1 MPKLNRVALA
11 LSLST
16 ILGTAAA
23 TDLQAA
29 AGQNQLSGN
38 GVSTTISAKDRASG
52 TNAKLDN
59 ALLNLKQKTAPSLVT
74 PATSSSSRSTRQVAA
89 PETYVTVDVIA
100 KGDAKALRAQLE
112 KLGFQT
118 TAVFHNDIG
127 GRLPVSQIENA
138 AALSG
143 VVRISVPEKHTRAGN
158 VRSQGDSAQ
167 RSKLLRD
174 TYTIRPATKA
184 EPKPPH
190 VDGTGI
196 TIGVISD
203 SFNCADQQNQQNA
216 NNPAWNVLIT
226 QADDVASDDLPA
238 NVNVVNEASDC
249 SSGTDE
255 GRAMAQIIHD
265 VAPGANIAFYSP
277 DTMADFAQGIQ
288 TLALPTDKT
297 DANGRHGAGAQIV
310 VDDLG
315 FFAEPLY
322 QEGIIGEAIDEV
334 AAAHGT
340 AYFSAAGNAANH
352 GQAAYDNNAPAF
364 AAAAV
369 VRAKKAK
376 VAPLNLGERLV
387 NFDASG
393 KTTLNNLPITIGAG
407 SVNQPNQATI
417 AVFWDQ
423 PMTGPNASSSLN
435 LCLGDGKG
443 DPLGNN
449 LCSGPTVVGQP
460 AQAIL
465 QLTNKGAAIQGTLR
479 LGLARGVAPGRV
491 HILVLGG
498 DASINR
504 YGTDTGSIYGHPL
517 SPNAAAIGAADY
529 FKTPFCNAKL
539 ATATLEG
546 YSSIGGLPFLFNA
559 DGTAKAQVVTP
570 QKPEFVAPDGV
581 TTTFFGMASLDAGA
595 ANAAVADCRSY
606 PNYLTDQFYGTSAA
620 APHAAAAAALLWQ
633 AAPTAKAADL
643 YSAMKNSALDME
655 TAGFDYKSGSGFLRT
670 DQALTTLQAQLKK
683 AANAKTKKP

>member
-11 LSLST
+11 FSLST
-16 ILGTAAA
+16 LLGTATA
-23 TDLQAA
+23 TDLSAA
-29 AGQNQLSGN
+29 LAPGQLSGN
-38 GVSTTISAKDRASG
+38 GVSSAISAKDRASG
-52 TNAKLDN
+52 SNAKLDN
-59 ALLNLKQKTAPSLVT
+59 ALLNLKQRATAAPSA
-74 PATSSSSRSTRQVAA
+74 PASSSSTHATRRLQAA
-89 PETYVTVDVIA
+89 ESYVTVDVIA
-100 KGDAKALRAQLE
+100 KGDAKALQAQLE

-127 GRLPVSQIENA
+127 GRLPVSQIDNA

-143 VVRISVPEKHTRAGN
+143 VLRISVPEKHTRAGN

-167 RSKLLRD
+167 HSKLLRD
-174 TYTIRPATKA
+174 TYTIRPATRA

-203 SFNCADQQNQQNA
+203 SFNCADQQNQQNVD
-216 NNPAWNVLIT
+216 NPNWVVLDT

-238 NVNVVNEASDC
+238 AVNVVNEASDC
-249 SSGTDE
+249 RSGTDE
-255 GRAMAQIIHD
+255 GRAMAQIVHD
-265 VAPGANIAFYSP
+265 VAPGARIAFYSP

-288 TLALPTDKT
+288 TLALPTNKT

-334 AAAHGT
+334 AKAHGT

-352 GQAAYDNNAPAF
+352 NKAAYDNNGPAF

-369 VRAKKAK
+369 TRAKLAK
-376 VAPLNLGERLV
+376 MAPLNLGERLI

-393 KTTLNNLPITIGAG
+393 KSTLDHLPVTIGSG
-407 SVNQPNQATI
+407 SADTPNTATF

-423 PMTGPNASSSLN
+423 PMTGANARSSLD
-435 LCLGDGKG
+435 LCLGNSLGN
-443 DPLGNN
+443 PLGNN

-465 QLTNKGAAIQGTLR
+465 QITNKGAAIQGSLR
-479 LGLARGVAPGRV
+479 LGLAAGVAPGRV
-491 HILVLGG
+491 HILILGG

-539 ATATLEG
+539 ATATLEP
-546 YSSIGGLPFLFNA
+546 YSSVGGLPFLFNA
-559 DGTAKAQVVTP
+559 DGSAIAKPTTP

-581 TTTFFGMASLDAGA
+581 STNFFGMASLDAGA

-606 PNYLTDQFYGTSAA
+606 PDYLNDQFYGTSAA

-633 AAPTAKAADL
+633 AAPTATATDL
-643 YSAMKNSALDME
+643 YSALKSSALDME
-655 TAGFDYKSGSGFLRT
+655 SPGFDYKSGSGFLRA
-670 DQALTTLQAQLKK
+670 DQALATLQAQLKK
-683 AANAKTKKP
+683 AKAKKP